1 MATYQIEITPTALK
15 QLASLPAKIR
25 ERIDKRIL
33 ALAKGPRPN
42 QAKPLQGKTKDL
54 FRLRVG
60 DYRIVYQVKDVRLV
74 ILVIRIGHRREV
86 YRNL

>member
-1 MATYQIEITPTALK
+1 MATYEIQITPTAVK
-15 QLASLPAKIR
+15 QLATLPAKIR
-25 ERIDKRIL
+25 QQVDRKIL
-33 ALAKGPRPN
+33 ALAREPRPN
-42 QAKPLQGKTKDL
+42 QAKPLQGKTENL

-60 DYRIVYQVKDVRLV
+60 DYRIVYQVEDIRLV

>member
-1 MATYQIEITPTALK
+1 M
-15 QLASLPAKIR
+15 R
-25 ERIDKRIL
+25 DRIDKKIL
-33 ALAKGPRPN
+33 ALAREPRPN
-42 QAKPLQGKTKDL
+42 QAKPLQGKTENL

-60 DYRIVYQVKDVRLV
+60 DYRIVYRVEDLRLV